1 MEFKDILST
10 IKRDENTIINDI
22 TTFNYNDNG
31 TLSDKTRVTGK
42 MFTETKCNYDDTDKL
57 SEIVSTTYEGKGMK
71 RSPLGVDKTVY
82 KYDGDNLKNITSYVH
97 LEGKDEYI
105 ANTLDYKD
113 NGDET
118 YKSFNEDGSVSTN
131 KFTKIINKDGIAK
144 EITTIKYESVG
155 ISEKNKETFY
165 DDDTYI
171 IESISISQNVSAER
185 TTKPDDKYHI
195 TLSQSKIENP
205 NATMHI
211 SETIEA
217 IDDTHYKFTTTK
229 KNKTGNNI
237 ICSNEI
243 TTYEIISDTYHIPIG
258 KKVNVFA
265 NFNNGTN
272 NTNKVKAKTYVDDK
286 VSVISLGNILVSSKL
301 GNHKVI
307 YETAGA
313 FYDYAIHTEDE
324 STVYNIYYKSGN
336 VVCAYVSKLK
346 EEDNIYDIKLSKS
359 GMSENWIIDCTI
371 THNDNITTTYNAIV
385 SKDAVTDIL
394 DLVLLYVADNLKDKL
409 NIDISLSTIDQAYT
423 PILIAGNFDD
433 LNDKLS

>member
-1 MEFKDILST
+1 MKFKDILST
-10 IKRDENTIINDI
+10 IKRDEHTIINDI

-31 TLSDKTRVTGK
+31 TLSRKTRVAGK
-42 MFTETKCNYDDTDKL
+42 LFTETKCNYDDTDKL

-105 ANTLDYKD
+105 ANTIDYKD

-118 YKSFNEDGSVSTN
+118 YKSFNEDGSVSTD

-144 EITTIKYESVG
+144 EITTIKYESAG
-155 ISEKNKETFY
+155 TISEKNKEKFY
-165 DDDTYI
+165 DDDTYT
-171 IESISISQNVSAER
+171 IESKSQNVSTKR

-195 TLSQSKIENP
+195 TLSWSKVENH
-205 NATMHI
+205 NAIMNTY
-211 SETIEA
+211 ETIES
-217 IDDTHYKFTTTK
+217 IDDTHYKFTTSKQNT
-229 KNKTGNNI
+229 TSNNI
-237 ICSNEI
+237 ICNSET
-243 TTYEIISDTYHIPIG
+243 TTYEIISDTYHVPIG
-258 KKVNVFA
+258 KKINVFT
-265 NFNNGTN
+265 NLGNN
-272 NTNKVKAKTYVDDK
+272 NTNKLKAKTYVDDK

-371 THNDNITTTYNAIV
+371 THNDNITTTYNATV
-385 SKDAVTDIL
+385 SKDTVTDIL
-394 DLVLLYVADNLKDKL
+394 DLILVHVANNLKDKL
-409 NIDISLSTIDQAYT
+409 NIDISLSTIDQAYV

-433 LNDKLS
+433 LNAKLS